1 MEELMQI
8 AKKYTDTDY
17 GEEDIDGEIYQKY
30 SLETEK
36 GRAFYDTIEDAVLL
50 QILKDRAEE
59 FGRSPSQKEIFWV
72 WRDYIKESFQK
83 WPYALK
89 AAGLG
94 KSAGKGGKALVK
106 VREEQEEYENLV
118 QKVREKAKDL
128 CRIPHPKDLPEVS
141 RELAKYARSWG
152 QVIQDAGIDEEF
164 FQNYAVYKVEN
175 LEPEYEQDLEI
186 VKAMAEKLHRA
197 PFMQEF
203 PEEFREELI
212 ERCGSYRNTLY
223 QIGLKPVK
231 KRHPFHSTSLGKE
244 EGKPHQRDPRH
255 CYYRV
260 VNCDAQ
266 TKEDLSV
273 LYEIWKETGTLP
285 QKKQIEPELRK
296 RLQQS
301 CGSWANALYQL
312 EDEIGKE

>member
-36 GRAFYDTIEDAVLL
+36 GRAFYNTIEDAVLL
-50 QILKDRAEE
+50 QVLKDRAEE

-72 WRDYIKESFQK
+72 WRDYIKERFQK

-94 KSAGKGGKALVK
+94 KSAGKGGKTLVK
-106 VREEQEEYENLV
+106 VREEQEEYKNLV

-164 FQNYAVYKVEN
+164 FRTMQF
-175 LEPEYEQDLEI
+175 I
-186 VKAMAEKLHRA
+186 KLRIWS
-197 PFMQEF
+197 Q
-203 PEEFREELI
+203 
-212 ERCGSYRNTLY
+212 
-223 QIGLKPVK
+223 
-231 KRHPFHSTSLGKE
+231 STN
-244 EGKPHQRDPRH
+244 R
-255 CYYRV
+255 
-260 VNCDAQ
+260 
-266 TKEDLSV
+266 T
-273 LYEIWKETGTLP
+273 
-285 QKKQIEPELRK
+285 
-296 RLQQS
+296 
-301 CGSWANALYQL
+301 
-312 EDEIGKE
+312 